1 MMNAVKGNHLE
12 TSSNKIGLLKLLAA
26 CIYESLI
33 LIAIWMATAWLFIA
47 IFGDATHH
55 YKRLFLQLVLWLI
68 AGAYFVWCWIKS
80 GQTLATQAWKIKLVN
95 SAGTTLSIRQAL
107 VRYAFA
113 SVSTLVFGLG
123 FFWAIV
129 DKDRCFLHDRL
140 LKSRFIKVD

>member
-1 MMNAVKGNHLE
+1 MNNVKKLYSDTTRH
-12 TSSNKIGLLKLLAA
+12 KIGILKLLAA

-47 IFGDATHH
+47 TFGDATHH

-95 SAGTTLSIRQAL
+95 NAGTTLSYRQAL
-107 VRYAFA
+107 VRYVFA
-113 SVSTLVFGLG
+113 SVSTLVFCLG

-140 LKSRFIKVD
+140 LKSRFIKLD